1 MDAQWG
7 GEDGRNRPKSADPGP
22 WGAKQTR
29 AAALLASGETHKDVA
44 AAVGCGVRTLH
55 TWLDDPGFRAFVGA
69 LRDHIL
75 AETLGKL
82 VTASTRAAS
91 VLEGLLEAEN
101 EGVRL
106 RAATAIIDT
115 MIKTREHGELSAR
128 VTELEAQLAASGGSG
143 RWRG

>member
-1 MDAQWG
+1 M
-7 GEDGRNRPKSADPGP
+7 
-22 WGAKQTR
+22 
-29 AAALLASGETHKDVA
+29 
-44 AAVGCGVRTLH
+44 
-55 TWLDDPGFRAFVGA
+55 FVGG
-69 LRDHIL
+69 LRDRIL
-75 AETLGKL
+75 AETIGRL
-82 VTASTRAAS
+82 TQAATRAAS

-115 MIKTREHGELSAR
+115 MVKTREHGELSAR